1 MLRLKKK
8 RLAGQDARARRDLAA
23 IRASIVML
31 DDEDLLDI
39 ADIYRERRETLLA
52 AYAYAELERRQLSL

>member
-23 IRASIVML
+23 IRASIVTL